1 MSILLT
7 LTKMFGPQVADSLIN
22 SLKSKKNGSQR
33 LEDAANAMTTGLT
46 AVEALKKTF
55 GKDFLASLN
64 VVLGS
69 SSQFSYEAG
78 TQSYIRLDDT
88 AASPIRVLRDE
99 LNINL
104 DRLSVVDGNGLDI
117 KNQFRGLI
125 SVWKE
130 RCFQFYGQS
139 YKADIASTLATIDKL
154 LTGESQNYRQIYEML
169 SSTTLGGIGTLMVI
183 SGVFAATGTG
193 VGVVSAISL
202 VLFGIPWLTVGAL
215 VLPGSLL
222 VIMAAKKTRAI
233 DEISLAIAMSYKL
246 LERLEVLERLEKDH
260 C

>member
-1 MSILLT
+1 MSILFT
-7 LTKMFGPQVADSLIN
+7 LTKMFGPQVAESLIY

-46 AVEALKKTF
+46 AIEALKKSF

-64 VVLGS
+64 GVLGT

-78 TQSYIRLDDT
+78 TPNYIRLDDT

-99 LNINL
+99 LNVNL
-104 DRLSVVDGNGLDI
+104 DRLSVLNAEGMEI
-117 KNQFRGLI
+117 KNQFRGLVA
-125 SVWKE
+125 VWKE
-130 RCFQFYGQS
+130 RCLQFYGRTHQD
-139 YKADIASTLATIDKL
+139 DIDSTLATIDRL
-154 LTGESQNYRQIYEML
+154 LTGESRNYRQIYEML

-183 SGVFAATGTG
+183 SGVFVATGTG
-193 VGVVSAISL
+193 IGVVSAISMF
-202 VLFGIPWLTVGAL
+202 LFGIPWLTVGAL

-246 LERLEVLERLEKDH
+246 LERFEKDH